1 LKLVERTVSG
11 MGRALGDLSS
21 IRLIPFY
28 FVVGLPITGIV
39 LSTSIV
45 LVRLQFL
52 FRIERLLANV
62 LGVLIPRI
70 LALVDSSTRDL
81 KSADRLRCPINEM
94 SKRGE
99 CLLRF
104 LGLEG

>member
-1 LKLVERTVSG
+1 
-11 MGRALGDLSS
+11 MGRDVGDLSS

-28 FVVGLPITGIV
+28 VVVGPPITGIV

-45 LVRLQFL
+45 LVTLQFL

-62 LGVLIPRI
+62 LGFLTPRI
-70 LALVDSSTRDL
+70 LAHVDSSTRDL

>member
-1 LKLVERTVSG
+1 
-11 MGRALGDLSS
+11 MGRDLGDLSL

-28 FVVGLPITGIV
+28 VVVGLPITGIV

-62 LGVLIPRI
+62 SGVLIPQI
-70 LALVDSSTRDL
+70 LALVNSSTRDL
-81 KSADRLRCPINEM
+81 KSADRLRYPINEM

>member
-1 LKLVERTVSG
+1 
-11 MGRALGDLSS
+11 MGRDLGDLSL

-28 FVVGLPITGIV
+28 VVVGLPITGIV

-62 LGVLIPRI
+62 SCVLIPRI
-70 LALVDSSTRDL
+70 LALVDSSTRNL

-99 CLLRF
+99 CLLRV

>member
-11 MGRALGDLSS
+11 MGRDLGDLSL

-28 FVVGLPITGIV
+28 VVVGLPITGIV
-39 LSTSIV
+39 LSASVV

-52 FRIERLLANV
+52 FRIERLSANV
-62 LGVLIPRI
+62 SGVLTPRI

-81 KSADRLRCPINEM
+81 KSAGPPALPNQ
-94 SKRGE
+94 
-99 CLLRF
+99 
-104 LGLEG
+104 